1 VIQPRR
7 RGSRRRNCGRVP
19 LSPVCRSPVSH
30 QIPYHPPPH
39 CGLDIVFIDDTMI
52 VLDKPAGLLSV
63 PGRGDAMQDS
73 LASRVQAEF
82 PEALIVHRLDLA
94 TSGLI
99 VMARGATH
107 HRTLSLAF
115 QGRDVD
121 KRYVAVVAGEP
132 AGDIGEIDLPL
143 ICDWP
148 NRPRQKVDHEVGKPS
163 LTRWRVLARE
173 GSRSRLELEPV
184 TGRSHQLRVHLAEI
198 GHAILGDPLYAQAAD
213 RDAAPRLLLHAAALS
228 LPHPTQAVRLDLR
241 REAPF

>member
-1 VIQPRR
+1 M
-7 RGSRRRNCGRVP
+7 
-19 LSPVCRSPVSH
+19 SH

-39 CGLDIVFIDDTMI
+39 CGLDIVFADDTMI
-52 VLDKPAGLLSV
+52 VLNKPAGLLSV

-73 LASRVQAEF
+73 LASRVQAAY

-99 VMARGATH
+99 VMARGAAH

-115 QGRDVD
+115 QGRAVE
-121 KRYVAVVAGEP
+121 KRYIAVVAGDP
-132 AGDIGEIDLPL
+132 DADAGSVDLPL

-148 NRPRQKVDHEVGKPS
+148 NRPRQKVDHALGKPS

-173 GSRSRLELEPV
+173 GGRSRLELEPV

-198 GHAILGDPLYAQAAD
+198 GHAILGDPLYALPAD

-228 LPHPTQAVRLDLR
+228 LPHPTSGERLNLR
-241 REAPF
+241 SEAPF